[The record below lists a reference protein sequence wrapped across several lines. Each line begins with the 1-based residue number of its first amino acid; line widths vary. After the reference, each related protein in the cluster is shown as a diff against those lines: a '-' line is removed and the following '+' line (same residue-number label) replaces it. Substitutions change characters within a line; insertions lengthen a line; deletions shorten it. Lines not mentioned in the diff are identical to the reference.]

1 MGNSAGLFC
10 RVTADAGQVLTH
22 KDGHTMSYSN
32 LQFYCNCN
40 VATELLLKT
49 KTKKLER
56 GAQGSEWRVTQ
67 KMSKRATKIVIV
79 VRSPVGVSIIC

>member
-22 KDGHTMSYSN
+22 KDSHKMSYSN

-40 VATELLLKT
+40 VATELLLK
-49 KTKKLER
+49 KKKKKKLEQ
-56 GAQGSEWRVTQ
+56 GA
-67 KMSKRATKIVIV
+67 
-79 VRSPVGVSIIC
+79 

>member
-22 KDGHTMSYSN
+22 KDGHKMSYSN

-49 KTKKLER
+49 KTKRLEQ

-67 KMSKRATKIVIV
+67 KMSKRAAKIVIV